1 SFAAA
6 LTASSSPPSASTILS
21 DSACVPENTRPSAN
35 CTTCSRGS
43 LRPLATASMNWPWTS
58 SSSVCSTRRS
68 SPVIAR
74 AMLPM
79 SLNAADGVVDLLRG
93 AHHPARAVDADDH
106 GLDAGIVA
114 VLPQFAHKIVG
125 LGDEPFELDDRDFGA
140 EERAAVAATAA
151 PRATDEQEEPDHP
164 AQHEHGGHQHRQP
177 MAHLFLVVVV
187 VF

>member
-1 SFAAA
+1 MLASFAAA

-21 DSACVPENTRPSAN
+21 DSACVPENTHPS
-35 CTTCSRGS
+35 
-43 LRPLATASMNWPWTS
+43 
-58 SSSVCSTRRS
+58 
-68 SPVIAR
+68 
-74 AMLPM
+74 
-79 SLNAADGVVDLLRG
+79 DGVVDLLRG

-177 MAHLFLVVVV
+177 TAHLFLVVVV
-187 VF
+187 VVPGLAALAALGTAAAAAILHLRRRHGVGELLEA